1 MAEIFRSELDAIPR
15 GQVEA
20 ARSLRLSR
28 WHSARLVIVPQALR
42 IVTPPLANGFI
53 AIVKDTSLLSILS
66 VREVTQRMRQFQSAR
81 FLPFAPF
88 NTAAIF
94 RVFITLACASFLRWT
109 ERRYDR
115 RRE

>member
-20 ARSLRLSR
+20 ARSLGLS
-28 WHSARLVIVPQALR
+28 HSASLVIVPQALR
-42 IVTPPLANGFI
+42 IVTPPLANEFI